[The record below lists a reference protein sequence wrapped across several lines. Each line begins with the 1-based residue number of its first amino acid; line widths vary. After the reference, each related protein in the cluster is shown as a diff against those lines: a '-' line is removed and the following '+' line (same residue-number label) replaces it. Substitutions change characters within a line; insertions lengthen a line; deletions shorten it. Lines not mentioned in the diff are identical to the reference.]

1 MQYKLRTLV
10 LRRRTSGSRPGPE
23 KYPEEHKE
31 EHWVQGRTDARNS
44 GGRQSPEEEV
54 QQAPTSIKLV
64 NALKEVDV
72 TGDKTEST
80 RRTVRPKTTPRET
93 PYKPHN
99 TRGGKVPKDKEY
111 MTDI

>member
-1 MQYKLRTLV
+1 MAGAIIV

-31 EHWVQGRTDARNS
+31 ESWVQGRTDARTS
-44 GGRQSPEEEV
+44 GGRQSQEEEV

-80 RRTVRPKTTPRET
+80 RRTVRPKNNPKGNPYNPTTPGEGRFRRIRST
-93 PYKPHN
+93 
-99 TRGGKVPKDKEY
+99 
-111 MTDI
+111 